1 MPYNDRK
8 NAGRLHEDWRQWPR
22 AVKEKVYRQFLEQEA
37 LERAREL
44 ESKGWRVWYAT
55 MFGDEFVTNLADHH
69 VEAIEWHWNAMV
81 LKRAGLRVEKR
92 SYPAIWPR
100 GHRKSN
106 IVRAMVVADACVLG
120 IGYCLYVSGTKAK
133 VRGHAISLETLISSP
148 AVQEYYPALSRVKR
162 NMQGSQKSWTADLMV
177 ADSGYSFHFIGLNE
191 GVAGANIDN
200 VRPSFIVLDDVDD
213 RDDSPLISAQRM
225 KVLLRSVLPTE
236 QLSTLVFVAQNY
248 ISRHGVI
255 YRIHT
260 GKEIALT
267 HRINTEAIPA
277 VRNLVT
283 EQRTIDGIVHDVV
296 VSGEPTWPWY
306 TLQRVQDEIDTIG
319 LDAFL
324 VECQHAVD
332 QDRAG
337 VILTQYNET
346 VHVIKRSEVCRAFG
360 LSTYEIPDHWHQYV
374 GFDWGCF
381 PLDTE
386 ILTQNGW
393 RQHDQLEVG
402 DVVAAYDWNGSRKI
416 VWTPLQGK
424 VYKDSEPLLELT
436 NKSFRFQCTPDHYW
450 AIRRQK
456 KGTRTR
462 TTYAREKFSD
472 LPKCAGACNII
483 AAAKCDDA
491 GTIKCTPAQAAV
503 LGWIVTDGSVNRKK
517 GIEQGAFIYQK
528 VKPED
533 VIAVLNA
540 SGLAWHEVQPRKDN
554 AVRNFYLP
562 TASWRAL
569 KALTGFTTKDAL
581 PALVTRLS
589 PSARKAMMDAM
600 LLAEGS
606 RKTKYGQLF
615 QQVRGPVMDAFQILA
630 TLCGRRMGLEREHES
645 EWGKSNRVPLLRYN
659 DIQYPKVAP
668 LPGLHK
674 VWCPTVAEGTV
685 VARQRGQ
692 VTITGNSTPGHDCV
706 ILFFAVSAMNSAL
719 PGITLLHKCMTFPQ
733 STLAGT
739 VAHRLLNYVLR
750 KTQADPRKYIELG
763 LLDRATGD
771 PGDALAIG
779 ARKRVVEEL
788 AALTNYRMWHMSH
801 EAKAVRDI
809 FRVIYGLGFQACNPK
824 RAGGVPQ
831 IEQHLRVDMTEDHP
845 FRLGAKGLSRMYIV
859 VDDAEYEAPKTDDG
873 MALVRYEFPEWRW
886 RAPVLTTAGY
896 LDERPLKQF
905 DNCGNAAMMVF
916 THFGMQSHP
925 LNYSERVE
933 AAIPKDFRYAEL
945 LKNSPF
951 EAGLTPEQEMAHLI
965 AIRDARR
972 KVRPSIERF
981 DEYGEKVL

>member
-8 NAGRLHEDWRQWPR
+8 RAGGRLHQDWKQWPR
-22 AVKEKVYRQFLEQEA
+22 AAKERLYTQFLEDEA
-37 LERAREL
+37 LERARDL
-44 ESKGWRVWYAT
+44 ESQGWRVWYSEI
-55 MFGDEFVTNLADHH
+55 FGPEFVANLAPFHI
-69 VEAIEWHWNAMV
+69 EAIEWHWNATI
-81 LKRAGLRVEKR
+81 LRRAGLRVEK
-92 SYPAIWPR
+92 SAYPAIWSR
-100 GHRKSN
+100 GFRKSN
-106 IVRAMVVADACVLG
+106 IIRAIVVCDACLSNE
-120 IGYCLYVSGTKAK
+120 GYCLYVSGTKAK
-133 VRGHAISLETLISSP
+133 VRGHAISLESIISSP
-148 AVQEYYPALSRVKR
+148 KVREYYPKLSQVKR
-162 NMQGSQKSWTADLMV
+162 NLTGAQKSWTADLMY
-177 ADSGYSFHFIGLNE
+177 AESGHVFHFIGLSE

-200 VRPSFIVLDDVDD
+200 VRPTIIVCDDVDD
-213 RDDSPLISAQRM
+213 REDSPLISAQRL
-225 KVLLRSVLPTE
+225 KVLTRSVLPTR
-236 QLSTLVFVAQNY
+236 QANTLIFLAQNY

-255 YRIHT
+255 YQIHT

-267 HRINTEAIPA
+267 NRVNTEAIPA
-277 VRNLVT
+277 VRNLIT

-306 TLQRVQDEIDTIG
+306 DLQRVQDEIDTIG

-374 GFDWGCF
+374 GFDWG
-381 PLDTE
+381 
-386 ILTQNGW
+386 
-393 RQHDQLEVG
+393 
-402 DVVAAYDWNGSRKI
+402 
-416 VWTPLQGK
+416 
-424 VYKDSEPLLELT
+424 
-436 NKSFRFQCTPDHYW
+436 
-450 AIRRQK
+450 
-456 KGTRTR
+456 
-462 TTYAREKFSD
+462 TT
-472 LPKCAGACNII
+472 
-483 AAAKCDDA
+483 
-491 GTIKCTPAQAAV
+491 T
-503 LGWIVTDGSVNRKK
+503 
-517 GIEQGAFIYQK
+517 
-528 VKPED
+528 
-533 VIAVLNA
+533 
-540 SGLAWHEVQPRKDN
+540 
-554 AVRNFYLP
+554 
-562 TASWRAL
+562 
-569 KALTGFTTKDAL
+569 
-581 PALVTRLS
+581 
-589 PSARKAMMDAM
+589 
-600 LLAEGS
+600 
-606 RKTKYGQLF
+606 
-615 QQVRGPVMDAFQILA
+615 
-630 TLCGRRMGLEREHES
+630 
-645 EWGKSNRVPLLRYN
+645 
-659 DIQYPKVAP
+659 
-668 LPGLHK
+668 
-674 VWCPTVAEGTV
+674 
-685 VARQRGQ
+685 
-692 VTITGNSTPGHDCV
+692 GHDCV

-831 IEQHLRVDMTEDHP
+831 IEQHLRVDMSEDHP

-981 DEYGEKVL
+981 DEYGEKVI